1 MLIQVLQFLLLNKNL
16 VQNQKISIKE
26 LKSKFK

>member
-1 MLIQVLQFLLLNKNL
+1 MIIQVLQFLLLNKNL
-16 VQNQKISIKE
+16 AQNQKISIKE